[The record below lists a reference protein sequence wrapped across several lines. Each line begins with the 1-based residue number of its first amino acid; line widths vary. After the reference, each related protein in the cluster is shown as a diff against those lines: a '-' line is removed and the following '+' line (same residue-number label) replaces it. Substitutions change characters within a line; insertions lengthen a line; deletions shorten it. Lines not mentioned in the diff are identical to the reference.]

1 LGALTEDTVHLG
13 VLDADGTG
21 ALYLDKIPGR
31 RRIAISSRVGEH
43 HPLTSTGLGK
53 ALLLDHRESW
63 WAERLAAE
71 QAAGAMPDADV
82 WMARMRAYAKAGHA
96 YDLEENE
103 DRIRCVSA
111 PVRDASGQIVAAIS
125 VSSAA
130 QYMNDERMAAM
141 TSDVTAAAA
150 AISQDLGW
158 DGTIPSRRRAG

>member
-71 QAAGAMPDADV
+71 QAAGAMPVDAAV
-82 WMARMRAYAKAGHA
+82 WMARMRAYA
-96 YDLEENE
+96 
-103 DRIRCVSA
+103 R
-111 PVRDASGQIVAAIS
+111 AAMPMTLRKTRTA
-125 VSSAA
+125 SAA
-130 QYMNDERMAAM
+130 CRPPCATPRARSWPRSACRARRNTWM
-141 TSDVTAAAA
+141 TKE
-150 AISQDLGW
+150 W
-158 DGTIPSRRRAG
+158 RR